1 MCEVLE
7 VLQPSRGDG
16 LTSLVKSSGEGA
28 PHKETIF
35 SREEGQSRFSIAESP
50 VKFWRDGGRWER
62 SSRAGV
68 RAGEKAWGSEGAELV
83 LGTNG
88 LECQAQGWGVSREW

>member
-1 MCEVLE
+1 MIPCVSGQIRDA
-7 VLQPSRGDG
+7 VSVVFIPNGQPD
-16 LTSLVKSSGEGA
+16 
-28 PHKETIF
+28 
-35 SREEGQSRFSIAESP
+35 AESP
-50 VKFWRDGGRWER
+50 VKFWRDGGWWER